1 MADGRGG
8 PRTVFGRGGVE
19 PSEWEDDSFEDYAFD
34 DGFDEDSRHGGMHAW
49 TMALELGTR
58 GADGDPRKM
67 TTRQLGTLGE
77 DLAELYLKQ
86 RGYHVLERNMR
97 NRGGEADIV
106 ARQGRCVVMVEVK
119 TRLADSE
126 GDDVMPEIAV
136 DKRKQERYRKITLEY
151 LVENPDESLVR
162 FDVIAIKV
170 RAARD
175 ATVRHLSGA
184 FVCDL

>member
-1 MADGRGG
+1 MAEGREG
-8 PRTVFGRGGVE
+8 PRTVFGRGGTE
-19 PSEWEDDSFEDYAFD
+19 PSEWEDGSCEDYAFD
-34 DGFDEDSRHGGMHAW
+34 DGFDGDPRHRGMHAW
-49 TMALELGTR
+49 TMALELAAKGT
-58 GADGDPRKM
+58 DDDPRKM
-67 TTRQLGTLGE
+67 TKRQLGTLGE

-86 RGYHVLERNMR
+86 RGYHVLERNLR

-119 TRLADSE
+119 TRLADSQD
-126 GDDVMPEIAV
+126 DDVMPEIAV
-136 DKRKQERYRKITLEY
+136 DRRKQERYRKIALEY

-170 RAARD
+170 RAAGD

>member
-136 DKRKQERYRKITLEY
+136 DKRKQERYRKIALEY

>member
-1 MADGRGG
+1 MADRS
-8 PRTVFGRGGVE
+8 RTVFGRGGVE
-19 PSEWEDDSFEDYAFD
+19 PSEWEDDAFEDYGFD
-34 DGFDEDSRHGGMHAW
+34 DGFDGDSRHGGTNAW
-49 TMALELGTR
+49 TMALELVTKGI
-58 GADGDPRKM
+58 GDDPRKL
-67 TTRQLGTLGE
+67 TKRQLGTLGE

-86 RGYHVLERNMR
+86 RGYHVLERNLR

-119 TRLADSE
+119 TRLADSTS
-126 GDDVMPEIAV
+126 DDVMPEIAV
-136 DKRKQERYRKITLEY
+136 DRRKQERYRKIALEY

-170 RAARD
+170 RAAGD
-175 ATVRHLSGA
+175 ATMRHLSGA

>member
-1 MADGRGG
+1 MADRAEG

-19 PSEWEDDSFEDYAFD
+19 PSECEDDFFEDYAFHE
-34 DGFDEDSRHGGMHAW
+34 GFDEDPRHRGTHAW

-58 GADGDPRKM
+58 GADGDPRKL
-67 TTRQLGTLGE
+67 TKRQLGTLGE

-86 RGYHVLERNMR
+86 RGYHVLERNLR

-119 TRLADSE
+119 TRLADSMD
-126 GDDVMPEIAV
+126 DDVMPEIAV
-136 DKRKQERYRKITLEY
+136 DKRKQERYRRIALEY

-170 RAARD
+170 RAAGD
-175 ATVRHLSGA
+175 ATLRHLSGA